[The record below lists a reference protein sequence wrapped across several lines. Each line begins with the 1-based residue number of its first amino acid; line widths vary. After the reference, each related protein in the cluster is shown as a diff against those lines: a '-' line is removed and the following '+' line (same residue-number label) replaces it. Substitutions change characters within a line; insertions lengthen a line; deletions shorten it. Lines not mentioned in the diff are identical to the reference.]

1 MFGKKKKRK
10 TRIVVTGA
18 EGVLLSCEPA
28 EFVPPEEE
36 LMEKLISIVRTR
48 FMDGDDEADEEE

>member
-1 MFGKKKKRK
+1 MKINSFTDENG
-10 TRIVVTGA
+10 
-18 EGVLLSCEPA
+18 EEME

-48 FMDGDDEADEEE
+48 FVDGDDETDEEE